1 MPSAERTREFVRLLT
16 QNERKVYCFIL
27 SMVPNLAD
35 ADEILQETNVRLWEQ
50 FDKFQPGTDFAAWAR
65 TIARYM
71 VMAFRTRT
79 GRERVH
85 FSQEFIDIV
94 ANDVSAFEPE
104 MDNQREALDA
114 CLKTLPQHSRRLLDL
129 VYSGGLS
136 MKDIAG
142 LVGKSVVATYKATA
156 RVRVALFH
164 CIEQRLDPRERT

>member
-1 MPSAERTREFVRLLT
+1 MPSAQRTREFVRLLT
-16 QNERKVYCFIL
+16 QNERKVYSFIL

-50 FDKFQPGTDFAAWAR
+50 FDKFEPGTDFAAWAR

-85 FSQEFIDIV
+85 FSDTFLRVV
-94 ANDVSAFEPE
+94 ADEMAAIEPE
-104 MDNQREALDA
+104 MDQQREALDA
-114 CLKTLPQHSRRLLDL
+114 CLKTLPTHSRQLIDL
-129 VYSGGLS
+129 VYTGGLS

-142 LVGKSVVATYKATA
+142 RIGKSVAATYKATA
-156 RVRVALFH
+156 RVRTALYH
-164 CIEQRLDPRERT
+164 CIENRLNAGGHA